1 MKKVLIITYY
11 WPPSGGG
18 GVMRWLKF
26 VKYLPEYGWQPVVFT
41 PENPDPSTLDKSLT
55 RDVPPETIVLKLP
68 IWEPY
73 DVYRKLTGKSKE
85 TKFKAGYISE
95 ASGQGWKDKLSVF
108 IRGNLMIPDPRKFWI
123 KPAVRFLTGYLKE
136 NPVDLIVSTGPP
148 HSMHLIALE
157 IKRKLN
163 IPWLADFRDPWTNI
177 DFYTRLRLTPWAD
190 RKHQLLEKKVL
201 QTADMV
207 DTVSWSWAE
216 DFKRI
221 LPREIE
227 VITNG
232 YDPEDFEFEELEP
245 DQHFSIIH
253 IGSFNKDRNP
263 EALWVALAGMAD
275 SDEQFRKDL
284 RIRFAG
290 QTDGSILQSLSEKGL
305 KDNCEDFGY
314 LVHKKSLSLL
324 KQSQVLLL
332 PLNDAPN
339 VSGIIPGKL
348 FEYMAAE
355 KPILVI
361 GPQDGDTARII
372 RESGAGHVA
381 GFNETD
387 DIRRIVE
394 EYYQSWLNKSND
406 AISRDLLKY
415 SRKQITG
422 QLVQTFEKILHTSA
436 LK

>member
-26 VKYLPEYGWQPVVFT
+26 VKYLPAQGWQPVVFT
-41 PENPDPSTLDKSLT
+41 PENPDPSTLDESLAKEI
-55 RDVPPETIVLKLP
+55 PPETIVLKLP

-123 KPAVRFLTGYLKE
+123 KPAVRYLTDYLKE

-157 IKRKLN
+157 IKRKLK

-177 DFYTRLRLTPWAD
+177 DFYTRLRLTGWAD
-190 RKHQLLEKKVL
+190 RKHRSLEKKVL
-201 QTADMV
+201 QTADEV

-216 DFKRI
+216 DFKR
-221 LPREIE
+221 LFPREVE

-232 YDPEDFEFEELEP
+232 YDPEDFEFEEGVPEP
-245 DQHFSIIH
+245 YFSIIH

-263 EALWVALAGMAD
+263 EALWKVLASMAND
-275 SDEQFRKDL
+275 DQQFRKNL

-290 QTDGSILQSLSEKGL
+290 QTDASIIQSLAEKGL
-305 KDNCEDFGY
+305 KDNIEDFGY
-314 LVHKKSLSLL
+314 LDHRKSLSLL
-324 KQSQVLLL
+324 KKSKVLLL

-372 RESGAGHVA
+372 RESGAGRVA
-381 GFNETD
+381 GFQDHEE
-387 DIRRIVE
+387 IRRIIE
-394 EYYQSWLNKSND
+394 TYYRAFILNKPEVERSD
-406 AISRDLLKY
+406 FEKY
-415 SRKQITG
+415 SRKRITG
-422 QLVQTFEKILHTSA
+422 QLANVLDKLTQLSH
-436 LK
+436 